1 MDIISGGQHAENI
14 VSNFNDVLLECN
26 LLDTSRLFHPESKEY
41 TWSKT
46 NLSVARRLDYI
57 LTSSDIFDKTG
68 ESSVFSVS
76 MSDHRGCSGKGYWK
90 LNNSLLQDSIFVHK
104 MNKLIGAFLVDTDTG
119 KNGIDSNDHQ
129 TKREMLKLE
138 TSEFSI
144 GYYKQKSIEIKKK
157 PIHLYN

>member
-68 ESSVFSVS
+68 ERSVFSVS
-76 MSDHRGCSGKGYWK
+76 TSDQRDAQVRVTGNLTTRYCKT
-90 LNNSLLQDSIFVHK
+90 V
-104 MNKLIGAFLVDTDTG
+104 FL
-119 KNGIDSNDHQ
+119 
-129 TKREMLKLE
+129 
-138 TSEFSI
+138 
-144 GYYKQKSIEIKKK
+144 YIK
-157 PIHLYN
+157 